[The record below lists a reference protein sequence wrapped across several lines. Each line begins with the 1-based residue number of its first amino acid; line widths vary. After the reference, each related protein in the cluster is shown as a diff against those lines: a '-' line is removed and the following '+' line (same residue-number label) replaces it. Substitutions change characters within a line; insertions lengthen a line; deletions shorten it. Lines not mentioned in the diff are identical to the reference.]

1 MAMRGWPQMANSSV
15 GDSGRILVSGL
26 RSQPKI
32 KIGRNAAS
40 CEGTWREVSICQ
52 LQEREYTS
60 LVGMHI
66 RTSLERMCSQREAWI
81 AQEGQLVQGMLQ
93 LASKISWKTQH

>member
-1 MAMRGWPQMANSSV
+1 MGEVSICQLQEREYTSLV
-15 GDSGRILVSGL
+15 GMHIRTNMG
-26 RSQPKI
+26 
-32 KIGRNAAS
+32 
-40 CEGTWREVSICQ
+40 EVSICQ